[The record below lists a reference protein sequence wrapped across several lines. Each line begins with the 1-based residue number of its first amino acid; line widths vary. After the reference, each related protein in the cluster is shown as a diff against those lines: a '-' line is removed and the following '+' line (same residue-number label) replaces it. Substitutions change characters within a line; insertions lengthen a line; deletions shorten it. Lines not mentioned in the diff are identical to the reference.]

1 MVRKASLVIA
11 VGLLICAAL
20 LVGTG
25 STATY
30 AGETLACGG
39 PIVRAESAAA
49 PVSSDRVSRQLAREC
64 ERQDRR
70 QLTLAGIAALLGLV
84 AGSVARQSRP
94 SGREV
99 TKVDALVG

>member
-1 MVRKASLVIA
+1 MVA
-11 VGLLICAAL
+11 VGLLLCAAP

-49 PVSSDRVSRQLAREC
+49 SAPSDPVSQGLARQC

-70 QLTLAGIAALLGLV
+70 QLALAGIAVLLGLV
-84 AGSVARQSRP
+84 AGPVAMQSRP
-94 SGREV
+94 REREV